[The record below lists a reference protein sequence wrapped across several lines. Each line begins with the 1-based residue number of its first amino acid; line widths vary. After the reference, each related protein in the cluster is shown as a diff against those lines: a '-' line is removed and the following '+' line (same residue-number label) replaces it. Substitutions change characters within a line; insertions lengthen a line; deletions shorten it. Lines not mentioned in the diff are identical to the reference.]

1 MIGSNGRLRMGV
13 AAVGVAAVL
22 LAACAKNNTSPSSGG
37 STPPATSGQTVQT
50 ESISGVGTVLANS
63 AGFTLYIN
71 TEEKNGVI
79 ACTGACTSIWP
90 PVAATSTLPKAM
102 GMMADTFG
110 TITRSDGTK
119 QLTYGGMPLYTYSGD
134 SASGQA
140 NGQGIQGIWFA
151 ATASG
156 MMATPSPSSSGGGR
170 YGGGSG
176 GSGSGGYGG
185 YGS

>member
-13 AAVGVAAVL
+13 AGIGVAAVL

-37 STPPATSGQTVQT
+37 STPPSTSGQTVQT
-50 ESISGVGTVLANS
+50 ESVSGVGTVLANAS
-63 AGFTLYIN
+63 GFTLYHN
-71 TEEKNGVI
+71 TQEKNGAI
-79 ACTGACTSIWP
+79 ICTGQCASIWP
-90 PVAATSTLPKAM
+90 PVVATGTMPHAT
-102 GMMADTFG
+102 GMMHGKFG
-110 TITRSDGTK
+110 TIMRPDGTT
-119 QLTYGGMPLYTYSGD
+119 QLTFNGMPLYTYSGD

-140 NGQGIQGIWFA
+140 NGQSIQGIWFA

-170 YGGGSG
+170 YGSGSG
-176 GSGSGGYGG
+176 SSGSGGYGG